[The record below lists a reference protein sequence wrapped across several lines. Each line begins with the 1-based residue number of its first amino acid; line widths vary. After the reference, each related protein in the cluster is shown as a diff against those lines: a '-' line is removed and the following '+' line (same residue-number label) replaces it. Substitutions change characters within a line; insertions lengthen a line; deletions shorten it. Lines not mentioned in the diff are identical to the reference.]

1 MLIYSSNK
9 FIIVDH
15 KTLFF
20 FFKWKCYWPQTSE
33 YQQVKDSNHSEERHL
48 ELISLAFAKY
58 FVIHLFGNLCTKH
71 ACKAWILLNWKH
83 LLQQSDRKGNIHL
96 SFICQHVSN
105 NVIFYKKKVPRMCS
119 RPQHNDEMI
128 TDIIFSSWYCTL
140 ALVTWISVTQCTCLG
155 QIQNPP
161 HWLQPWVLPSFSTE
175 DTCLFPGKWS
185 RWKPSSSARD

>member
-1 MLIYSSNK
+1 M
-9 FIIVDH
+9 
-15 KTLFF
+15 
-20 FFKWKCYWPQTSE
+20 
-33 YQQVKDSNHSEERHL
+33 KDSNHSEERHL

-83 LLQQSDRKGNIHL
+83 LLQQSDRKGKGNIHL

-105 NVIFYKKKVPRMCS
+105 NVIFYENKYHECFRSLMSLEKWMQNLIQSS
-119 RPQHNDEMI
+119 RAQHNDEI

-140 ALVTWISVTQCTCLG
+140 ALVTWISVTQCACLG

-161 HWLQPWVLPSFSTE
+161 HWLQPWVLPSSSTE